1 MEGGETKEQR
11 EHVIGRKPRM
21 NKIPDEE
28 EEEGMVKKMIKDTKR
43 G

>member
-11 EHVIGRKPRM
+11 EHVIGLKPGI

-28 EEEGMVKKMIKDTKR
+28 IEGMVKKMIKDTKR